1 MSGGRG
7 LRAVL
12 VGLTLGAMGLLPA
25 GCGFGEPAR
34 ITLGYLSWDENVA
47 VSNLTKVLL
56 EGDLGY
62 ENVELRRAGDV
73 VPAYRMVGRAE
84 ADAFQDTWM
93 PNQREILRE
102 VEDNVELLDPWFK
115 GTTRFGVVTPAYM
128 NISSLGQLN
137 ETDAEHIIGIE
148 PGTPMMERL
157 PSAVIPEY
165 GLEQQ
170 LVTADTEAMLA
181 EVERRYRLREE
192 FAFVA
197 WEPHWMNEAYEL
209 DYLEDP
215 KGALGTLTEPSDVST
230 LVREGLAEDDPV
242 AYAFMDHMELTE
254 AEVTGLQTEIREA
267 GDPIKGAKIWLKDNR
282 DVVEPW
288 VEAAEKAREG

>member
-1 MSGGRG
+1 MKGGRG
-7 LRAVL
+7 FRVVL
-12 VGLTLGAMGLLPA
+12 VGMILGALGLLPA
-25 GCGFGEPAR
+25 GCGFGGAAQ
-34 ITLGYLSWDENVA
+34 ITLGYLTWDENIA

-62 ENVELRRAGDV
+62 ENVELRRAGDIV
-73 VPAYRMVGRAE
+73 SAYRMVGRAE

-93 PNQREILRE
+93 PNQREILSE
-102 VEDNVELLDPWFK
+102 VENDVELLDPWFK

-128 NISSLGQLN
+128 NVSSLDQLN
-137 ETDAEHIIGIE
+137 ETDARHILGIE
-148 PGTPMMERL
+148 PRTPMMDKL
-157 PSAVIPEY
+157 PNAVIPEY

-170 LVTADTEAMLA
+170 LVTAQTEAMLA
-181 EVERRYRLREE
+181 EVERRYRMREP

-215 KGALGTLTEPSDVST
+215 KGALGSLTEQSDVAT
-230 LVREGLAEDDPV
+230 LVRGGLAEDDPT
-242 AYAFMDHMELTE
+242 AYAFMDSMELTE
-254 AEVTGLQTEIREA
+254 AQVSGLQTEIRKA
-267 GDPIKGAKIWLKDNR
+267 GDPIEGARIWLKDNR

-288 VEAAEKAREG
+288 VEAAEKAGEG